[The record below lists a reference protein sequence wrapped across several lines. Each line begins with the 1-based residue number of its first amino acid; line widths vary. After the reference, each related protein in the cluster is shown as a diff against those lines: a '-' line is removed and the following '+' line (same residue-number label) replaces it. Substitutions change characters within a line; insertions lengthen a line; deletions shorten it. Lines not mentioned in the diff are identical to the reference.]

1 MHPMK
6 HSKIVIAAL
15 VVVATIPT
23 AAHAQSAT
31 AQAET
36 LFRQGQ
42 ELIAKGKFA
51 EACAAFDAS
60 QKLEPT
66 IATLLNQAS
75 CREKNGQLATAWGLF
90 IDAERQTRSATD
102 SSNRQFH
109 QVAADHAAKLEPR
122 LSTLSINVPSENR
135 IGGLEV
141 LRNDERVDPGAWN
154 KPLPVDGGTYRVTA
168 RAPGNTDWSSSI
180 TVGAERDT
188 KTIEV
193 PKLKAAAIQPRDAE
207 HPGPSAPASQ
217 TMPGGPE
224 IHRPVVVPLVLGGAA
239 LVLAGGAFGF
249 ELSARSTYDKAKT
262 EEDNAKQDDLWH
274 SANTKRHVAMGFGA
288 ASIVCA
294 GAAVW
299 FYLRGGTSESTSTTI
314 QARGLN
320 LEPIIGSDQAGL
332 VLTGRY

>member
-1 MHPMK
+1 MK
-6 HSKIVIAAL
+6 HSKIIIAAL
-15 VVVATIPT
+15 VAVATIP
-23 AAHAQSAT
+23 AAARAQSAT

-102 SSNRQFH
+102 TSNRQFH

-122 LSTLSINVPSENR
+122 LSTLSINVVPDNR
-135 IGGLEV
+135 VGGLEV
-141 LRNDERVDPGAWN
+141 LRNNEPVDPGAWN
-154 KPLPVDGGTYRVTA
+154 KPLPVDGGTYRITA

-180 TVGAERDT
+180 TVGPERDA
-188 KTIEV
+188 KAIEI
-193 PKLKAAAIQPRDAE
+193 PKLKAAAIQPR
-207 HPGPSAPASQ
+207 PAAQTSSLSSQ
-217 TMPGGPE
+217 TMPGAPE
-224 IHRPVVVPLVLGGAA
+224 VHRPILLPLLLGGAA
-239 LVLAGGAFGF
+239 LALAGGALGF
-249 ELSARSTYDKAKT
+249 ELSARSTYDKIDAENNNMKR
-262 EEDNAKQDDLWH
+262 EDLWH
-274 SANTKRHVAMGFGA
+274 SANTRRHVAIGFGA
-288 ASIVCA
+288 ASVVCA
-294 GAAVW
+294 GTAAW
-299 FYLRGGTSESTSTTI
+299 LYLRGASSEATSTTI
-314 QARGLN
+314 QARRLI
-320 LEPIIGSDQAGL
+320 LEPIVGSDQAGL

>member
-1 MHPMK
+1 MDPMK
-6 HSKIVIAAL
+6 HSKTILAAL
-15 VVVATIPT
+15 VAVATIPV

-42 ELIAKGKFA
+42 ELLSKGKFA

-60 QKLEPT
+60 QKLEPA

-102 SSNRQFH
+102 ASNRQFH
-109 QVAADHAAKLEPR
+109 RVATDHATKLEPR
-122 LSTLSINVPSENR
+122 LSTLSINVPAENR
-135 IGGLEV
+135 VGGLEV
-141 LRNDERVDPGAWN
+141 LRNDVPVDPGAWN
-154 KPLPVDGGTYRVTA
+154 KPLPVDGGTYLITA
-168 RAPGNTDWSSSI
+168 RAPGNSDWSSSI
-180 TVGAERDT
+180 TVGLQHDA

-193 PKLKAAAIQPRDAE
+193 PKLKAAAIDPRPAA
-207 HPGPSAPASQ
+207 PQSPASQ
-217 TMPGGPE
+217 VIPGAPE
-224 IHRPVVVPLVLGGAA
+224 VHRPIVLPLVLGGAA
-239 LVLAGGAFGF
+239 LALAGGALGF
-249 ELSARSTYDKAKT
+249 ELSARSTYDKSEK
-262 EEDNAKQDDLWH
+262 EEDDRKQGDLYD
-274 SANTKRHVAMGFGA
+274 SANTKRHVAIGFGA

-299 FYLRGGTSESTSTTI
+299 FYLRGGTSEATSTSI
-314 QARGLN
+314 QARRLI
-320 LEPIIGSDQAGL
+320 LAPIVGSEQAGF